1 MNLLIKILP
10 FCVMDLSFFVSSF
23 CEGAQQGSM
32 DSPTGCFILK
42 MACPM
47 IKPSTIHA
55 NNSREYVMA
64 TNIAIYPNAR
74 LTPNNEIERK
84 NKKQAFPL
92 SSRLLPVHPN
102 GHENDRNA
110 IMDLKLFDLIFFLF
124 LF

>member
-1 MNLLIKILP
+1 MNLLMKILP
-10 FCVMDLSFFVSSF
+10 FCVIGLFFFVSSL
-23 CEGAQQGSM
+23 CDGAQQGSM

-47 IKPSTIHA
+47 IKPITIHA

-64 TNIAIYPNAR
+64 TNIAMYPNAR
-74 LTPNNEIERK
+74 LTPNNEIERR

-102 GHENDRNA
+102 IHQNDRNA
-110 IMDLKLFDLIFFLF
+110 IMNIK
-124 LF
+124 

>member
-10 FCVMDLSFFVSSF
+10 FCVNGLFFFVSSF
-23 CEGAQQGSM
+23 CDGAQQGSI

-64 TNIAIYPNAR
+64 TNIAMYPNAR
-74 LTPNNEIERK
+74 LTPNNEIERR
-84 NKKQAFPL
+84 NRKQAFPL
-92 SSRLLPVHPN
+92 SSRLLPI
-102 GHENDRNA
+102 GHNSHKNDR
-110 IMDLKLFDLIFFLF
+110 DLIIPFIAP
-124 LF
+124 